1 MGCNTI
7 FYSHWIQGTQSNLTC
22 AFFLNLPWLYNL
34 SSVTLKGTWT
44 PCISGVVH
52 FILRHCCKSGNLQRV
67 RSKPYRHIWKLLP
80 SQVSSAKGGHFPC
93 EKPKCKM
100 LPFLVW
106 CFTWGPP
113 PKFIYTKGFYH
124 LVLTIRHKYLC
135 SSEDGSAHSSIIHS
149 WTGRTEFKSRC
160 KLT

>member
-80 SQVSSAKGGHFPC
+80 SQVSSAKDKKKKNISTDIKAEAAGRLDLKFMNKKATVRKNTTVTRLKSFSNSIKICLNSIGRKR
-93 EKPKCKM
+93 EK
-100 LPFLVW
+100 L
-106 CFTWGPP
+106 
-113 PKFIYTKGFYH
+113 
-124 LVLTIRHKYLC
+124 
-135 SSEDGSAHSSIIHS
+135 SE
-149 WTGRTEFKSRC
+149 
-160 KLT
+160 

>member
-80 SQVSSAKGGHFPC
+80 SQVSSAKDKKKKKSTDIKAEAAGRLDLKFMNKKATVRKNTTVTRLKSFSNSIKICLNSIGRKR
-93 EKPKCKM
+93 EK
-100 LPFLVW
+100 L
-106 CFTWGPP
+106 
-113 PKFIYTKGFYH
+113 
-124 LVLTIRHKYLC
+124 
-135 SSEDGSAHSSIIHS
+135 SE
-149 WTGRTEFKSRC
+149 
-160 KLT
+160 

>member
-52 FILRHCCKSGNLQRV
+52 FILRHCCKSGSLQRV

-80 SQVSSAKGGHFPC
+80 SQVSSAKDKKKKNISTDIKAEAAGRLDLKFMNKKATVRKNTTVTRLKSFSNSIKICLNSIGRKR
-93 EKPKCKM
+93 EK
-100 LPFLVW
+100 L
-106 CFTWGPP
+106 
-113 PKFIYTKGFYH
+113 
-124 LVLTIRHKYLC
+124 
-135 SSEDGSAHSSIIHS
+135 SE
-149 WTGRTEFKSRC
+149 
-160 KLT
+160 

>member
-80 SQVSSAKGGHFPC
+80 SQVSSAKDKKKKKKSTDIKAEAAGRLDLKFMNKKATVRKNTTVTRLKSFSNSIKICLNSIGRKR
-93 EKPKCKM
+93 EK
-100 LPFLVW
+100 L
-106 CFTWGPP
+106 
-113 PKFIYTKGFYH
+113 
-124 LVLTIRHKYLC
+124 
-135 SSEDGSAHSSIIHS
+135 SE
-149 WTGRTEFKSRC
+149 
-160 KLT
+160 

>member
-34 SSVTLKGTWT
+34 SSVILKGTWT

-80 SQVSSAKGGHFPC
+80 SQVSSAKDKKKKKKSTDIKAEAAGRLDLKFMNKKATVRKNTTVTRLKSFSNSIKICLNSIGRKR
-93 EKPKCKM
+93 EK
-100 LPFLVW
+100 L
-106 CFTWGPP
+106 
-113 PKFIYTKGFYH
+113 
-124 LVLTIRHKYLC
+124 
-135 SSEDGSAHSSIIHS
+135 SE
-149 WTGRTEFKSRC
+149 
-160 KLT
+160 

>member
-80 SQVSSAKGGHFPC
+80 SQVSSAKDKKKKKNINRYQGRGSRKVRFMNKKATMRKNTTVTRLKSFSNSIKIC
-93 EKPKCKM
+93 LNSIGRKREK
-100 LPFLVW
+100 L
-106 CFTWGPP
+106 
-113 PKFIYTKGFYH
+113 
-124 LVLTIRHKYLC
+124 
-135 SSEDGSAHSSIIHS
+135 SE
-149 WTGRTEFKSRC
+149 
-160 KLT
+160 